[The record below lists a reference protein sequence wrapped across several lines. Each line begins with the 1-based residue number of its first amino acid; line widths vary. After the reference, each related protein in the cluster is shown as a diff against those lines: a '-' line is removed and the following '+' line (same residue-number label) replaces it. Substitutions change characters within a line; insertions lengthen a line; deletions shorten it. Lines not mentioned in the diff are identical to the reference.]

1 MASANPVDY
10 SQFLDLAKPLFGK
23 IESDLRQLG
32 NRTIDLTELVALID
46 PLDTLKDLAQAHDAR
61 LVFLFAQAISDLLS
75 EILCDQFKDPAPVM
89 LSIQSALPAFAACM
103 QKTSHGENPSEIRTS
118 LEVLYGYLGKTVPEL
133 PTEKTPDPANLSAA
147 PSSPLSFAEFRSQT
161 EPLLDQIG
169 ADLMTLDE
177 DNRDLPGLVAL
188 MERFESIQS
197 SALRYRE
204 KAAFQ
209 ITFALTEL
217 LSGVL
222 CERYSDPTTIFKV
235 IRDSISVLRR
245 QIEEAHQANAP
256 TTPHTQAA
264 IEKLFGI
271 LEVPVVDMPDE
282 NARSASVFVEAS
294 VTTPPISE
302 EQPTARVEPENALTV
317 STELEPPAILV
328 SESPTDTPPCEF
340 GIEPEIEFTGEAID
354 ETKASTGLPENLD
367 DLDLYREFAFEC
379 NEHLENIEE
388 NILTLEREPHDIDL
402 INAIF
407 RPIHSMKGGAGFLSL
422 RGINV
427 LAHDTET
434 LLDKCR
440 KEQINITNQVVEAC
454 LRSVDALKHMV
465 ANLVQVCDA
474 PDPTAV
480 RVKPVFFASIREE
493 LHCIIEGREAVA
505 PPVRPAV
512 ATPPPPPTPVPEPV
526 EEAGDLSDENY
537 ASRGIPASLGD
548 SDDIE
553 LLKRFV
559 LQCNEH
565 TETIEEQILSLEQT
579 PDNPELINGIF
590 RAIHSIKGDAGF
602 LYLTGLSGLAHDTET
617 LLDRLRNKQIS
628 VSNRAI
634 ELCLASVDALKQMIA
649 NLNLVLEARSENRE
663 QVSANLPLVVF
674 GPIRRRIKTFL
685 ENPVAQES
693 APASPR
699 RLGEILVKN
708 GDITSEQLEA
718 ALELQDAPLG
728 EVLAKTG
735 ITTPATVDRALEQ
748 QRAATG
754 GAAAAT
760 AAGVAKAI
768 KVDTEKIDHLV
779 NLVGELVI
787 IESQVV
793 QMALKHNNN
802 DQMLERNLSH
812 LSKITKEL
820 QDRSM
825 ALRMMPIR
833 QTFQKM
839 TRLVR
844 DASAKMN
851 KKVNLVMTGE
861 DVELDK
867 TVVEQIGD
875 PLVHMLRNA
884 VDHGIS
890 SPAERLAKGKPE
902 TGTIN
907 LDAFYQGDRI
917 KIRVKDDG
925 EGLNRPRILA
935 KAIENG
941 LLRPDA
947 TPSDQEIFHLIFAPG
962 FSTAAVVTD
971 ISGRGVGMDV
981 VRRNIEKLR
990 GSIEVGSEEGRG
1002 TTITIS
1008 LPLTLA
1014 IIDGMVVQVG
1024 EEQYIIPTISIQE
1037 SLRPRPEDFSTVTEQ
1052 GELVNVR
1059 GSLIPLLRLYQLW
1072 HIEPK
1077 TTDPTKAL
1085 VVIVENVGRRACV
1098 MVDELVGQQQIV
1110 IKNLGDQFRDVRG
1123 ITGATILGNGR
1134 VGLILD
1140 VDGLIKRALES

>member
-1 MASANPVDY
+1 MASNHPVDLSKFLDVANP
-10 SQFLDLAKPLFGK
+10 LFEK
-23 IESDLRQLG
+23 IETGLRQLES
-32 NRTIDLTELVALID
+32 RTADLTELVALID
-46 PLDTLKDLAQAHDAR
+46 PLDTLKDLAQTHKAQQ
-61 LVFLFAQAISDLLS
+61 VFYFAQAVSDLLS
-75 EILCDQFKDPAPVM
+75 EILCDRFQDSAPVV
-89 LSIQSALPAFAACM
+89 LSIQSALPAFADSLRFP
-103 QKTSHGENPSEIRTS
+103 QTPHKDNIRS
-118 LEVLYGYLGKTVPEL
+118 ALEVLYGYLGKTVPEL
-133 PTEKTPDPANLSAA
+133 PDAPVAAGENSAPAA
-147 PSSPLSFAEFRSQT
+147 PPLSFSEFRVLAD
-161 EPLLDQIG
+161 PLLDQIG

-188 MERFESIQS
+188 MERFESIQAA
-197 SALRYRE
+197 ALRCRE
-204 KAAFQ
+204 QAAFQ

-222 CERYSDPTTIFKV
+222 CERYNDPSAIFQV
-235 IRDSISVLRR
+235 IRDSLSVLRR
-245 QIEEAHQANAP
+245 QIEEARGANEPA
-256 TTPHTQAA
+256 TPQTQSTLD
-264 IEKLFGI
+264 KLFAL
-271 LEVPVVDMPDE
+271 LEVPIVAMPDE
-282 NARSASVFVEAS
+282 NTRNASVFVEEEEPDDSAS
-294 VTTPPISE
+294 TADAPPPEILISE
-302 EQPTARVEPENALTV
+302 IPTETASFETSPEPLPQ
-317 STELEPPAILV
+317 L
-328 SESPTDTPPCEF
+328 DTQNL
-340 GIEPEIEFTGEAID
+340 D

-440 KEQINITNQVVEAC
+440 KEEIEVTNQVVEAC

-474 PDPTAV
+474 SDPTSV
-480 RVKPVFFASIREE
+480 QVKPIVFASIREE
-493 LHCIIEGREAVA
+493 LKAIIEGRS
-505 PPVRPAV
+505 PAS
-512 ATPPPPPTPVPEPV
+512 PHPVPANSAPSKPAPAPEPP
-526 EEAGDLSDENY
+526 EEQTGDLSDENY
-537 ASRGIPASLGD
+537 ASRGIPASLGEP
-548 SDDIE
+548 DDIE

-565 TETIEEQILSLEQT
+565 TETIEEQILSLEQN
-579 PDNPELINGIF
+579 PDDAELINGIF

-602 LYLTGLSGLAHDTET
+602 LYLTGISGLAHDTET
-617 LLDRLRNKQIS
+617 LLDRLRNKQIP

-649 NLNLVLEARSENRE
+649 NLNQVLEARNENRE
-663 QVSANLPLVVF
+663 QVAASLPLVVF
-674 GPIRRRIKTFL
+674 GPIRNRIKTFL
-685 ENPVAQES
+685 ENPE
-693 APASPR
+693 APDSASPR
-699 RLGEILVKN
+699 RLGEILVRN
-708 GDITSEQLEA
+708 GDITPEQLES
-718 ALELQDAPLG
+718 ALELQGAPLG

-735 ITTPATVDRALEQ
+735 ATTAATVDKALEQ
-748 QRAATG
+748 QRATTGG
-754 GAAAAT
+754 GAAAA
-760 AAGVAKAI
+760 AGIAKAI

-793 QMALKHNNN
+793 QRALRKNGN

-875 PLVHMLRNA
+875 PWVHMLLNA
-884 VDHGIS
+884 LDQGIS

-925 EGLNRPRILA
+925 EGLNRQRILA
-935 KAIENG
+935 KAVENG
-941 LLRPDA
+941 LLRPDS
-947 TPSDQEIFHLIFAPG
+947 TPSDQEIFQLIFAPG

-1037 SLRPRPEDFSTVTEQ
+1037 SFRPRPEDFSTVTEQ

-1059 GSLIPLLRLYQLW
+1059 GNLIPLLRLYQLW

-1085 VVIVENVGRRACV
+1085 VVIVENMGRRACV

-1110 IKNLGDQFRDVRG
+1110 IKNLGEQFRDVRG

>member
-1 MASANPVDY
+1 MASANPADY
-10 SQFLDLAKPLFGK
+10 SNFLDLAQPLFNQ
-23 IESDLRQLG
+23 IESGLRQLDA
-32 NRTIDLTELVALID
+32 RTADLTELVALID
-46 PLDTLKDLAQAHDAR
+46 PLDTLKEQAQAHDALR
-61 LVFLFAQAISDLLS
+61 VFYFAQVISDLLS
-75 EILCDQFKDPAPVM
+75 EILCDRFKEPTPVV
-89 LSIQSALPAFAACM
+89 LSIQSALPVFASCLQALPGPNSDEVRA
-103 QKTSHGENPSEIRTS
+103 T

-133 PTEKTPDPANLSAA
+133 PAEDVPAPENHSAA
-147 PSSPLSFAEFRSQT
+147 PSVPLSFSEFRALT
-161 EPLLDQIG
+161 DPLLDQIG

-188 MERFESIQS
+188 MERFESIQTA
-197 SALRYRE
+197 ALQSRE

-222 CERYSDPTTIFKV
+222 CERYNDPAAIFKV
-235 IRDSISVLRR
+235 IRDSISVLRC
-245 QIEEAHQANAP
+245 QIEQAHAAHQPALP
-256 TTPHTQAA
+256 QTQAT
-264 IEKLFGI
+264 IEKLFAI
-271 LEVPVVDMPDE
+271 LEVPVVEMPDE
-282 NARSASVFVEAS
+282 NARAASVFVESPEVSAIETETS
-294 VTTPPISE
+294 QTVP
-302 EQPTARVEPENALTV
+302 VEPESPSLLVAEEV
-317 STELEPPAILV
+317 PSAEPV
-328 SESPTDTPPCEF
+328 V
-340 GIEPEIEFTGEAID
+340 EPETEIFTGETLD

-367 DLDLYREFAFEC
+367 DLDLYKEFAFEC

-388 NILTLEREPHDIDL
+388 NILTLERDPHDIDL

-422 RGINV
+422 KGINV

-440 KEQINITNQVVEAC
+440 KEEIEPTSQVVEAC

-465 ANLVQVCDA
+465 NNLVQVCDA

-480 RVKPVFFASIREE
+480 QVKPVVFAAIREE
-493 LHCIIEGREAVA
+493 LHRIIEGREASPSA
-505 PPVRPAV
+505 TRPTTSPASSPVPSA
-512 ATPPPPPTPVPEPV
+512 APEPV

-548 SDDIE
+548 PDDIE

-565 TETIEEQILSLEQT
+565 TETIEEQILSLEQ
-579 PDNPELINGIF
+579 NPNDAELINGIF

-602 LYLTGLSGLAHDTET
+602 LYLTGISGLAHDTET
-617 LLDRLRNKQIS
+617 LLDRLRNKQIP
-628 VSNRAI
+628 VSNRPI
-634 ELCLASVDALKQMIA
+634 ELCLASVDALKQMIG
-649 NLNLVLEARSENRE
+649 NLNLVLETKAESRKQAAE
-663 QVSANLPLVVF
+663 NLPLVIF
-674 GPIRRRIKTFL
+674 GPIRRRIKSFL
-685 ENPVAQES
+685 ENPEQEDAQ
-693 APASPR
+693 ATPR

-708 GDITSEQLEA
+708 GDITAEQLEA
-718 ALELQDAPLG
+718 ALELQGAPLG
-728 EVLAKTG
+728 EVLSKTG
-735 ITTPATVDRALEQ
+735 AATPAAVDKALEQ
-748 QRAATG
+748 QRAATSGG
-754 GAAAAT
+754 GATAA

-793 QMALKHNNN
+793 QMALRQSGN
-802 DQMLERNLSH
+802 DQILERNLSQ

-844 DASAKMN
+844 DASTKMN

-890 SPAERLAKGKPE
+890 SPAERVAKGKPE

-925 EGLNRPRILA
+925 EGLNRKRILS

-947 TPSDQEIFHLIFAPG
+947 TPSDQEIFQLIFAPG

-990 GSIEVGSEEGRG
+990 GSIEVGSEEGQG

-1037 SLRPRPEDFSTVTEQ
+1037 SFRPRPEDFSTVTEQ

-1077 TTDPTKAL
+1077 TTDPTQAL
-1085 VVIVENVGRRACV
+1085 VVIVENAGRRACV

-1140 VDGLIKRALES
+1140 VDGVIKRALES

>member
-1 MASANPVDY
+1 MASANPADY
-10 SQFLDLAKPLFGK
+10 SNFLDLAQPLFNQ
-23 IESDLRQLG
+23 IESGLRQLDA
-32 NRTIDLTELVALID
+32 RTADLTELVALID
-46 PLDTLKDLAQAHDAR
+46 PLDTLKEQAQAHDALR
-61 LVFLFAQAISDLLS
+61 VFYFAQVLSDLLS
-75 EILCDQFKDPAPVM
+75 EILCDRFKEPTPVVV
-89 LSIQSALPAFAACM
+89 SIQSALPVFASCLQALPGPN
-103 QKTSHGENPSEIRTS
+103 TGEVRAT

-133 PTEKTPDPANLSAA
+133 PAEDVPAPENHSAA
-147 PSSPLSFAEFRSQT
+147 PSVPLSFSEFRALT
-161 EPLLDQIG
+161 DPLLDQIG

-188 MERFESIQS
+188 MERFESIQTA
-197 SALRYRE
+197 ALQSQE

-222 CERYSDPTTIFKV
+222 CERYNDPAAIFKV
-235 IRDSISVLRR
+235 IRDSISVLRC
-245 QIEEAHQANAP
+245 QIEQAHAAHQPALP
-256 TTPHTQAA
+256 QTQAT
-264 IEKLFGI
+264 IEKLFAI
-271 LEVPVVDMPDE
+271 LEVPVVEMPDE
-282 NARSASVFVEAS
+282 NARATSVFVESPDVSTIETETSQA
-294 VTTPPISE
+294 
-302 EQPTARVEPENALTV
+302 EPESPSLLVAEEV
-317 STELEPPAILV
+317 PPASPLAEPV
-328 SESPTDTPPCEF
+328 GETETESY
-340 GIEPEIEFTGEAID
+340 TGETLD

-367 DLDLYREFAFEC
+367 DLDLYKEFAFEC

-388 NILTLEREPHDIDL
+388 NILTLERDPHDIDL

-422 RGINV
+422 KGINV

-440 KEQINITNQVVEAC
+440 KEEIEASSQVVEAC

-465 ANLVQVCDA
+465 NNLVQVCDA
-474 PDPTAV
+474 PDPTSV
-480 RVKPVFFASIREE
+480 QVKPVVFAAIREE
-493 LHCIIEGREAVA
+493 LHRIIEGRQA
-505 PPVRPAV
+505 PAPSPRPTVSPSPAPV
-512 ATPPPPPTPVPEPV
+512 PVSAPEPV

-537 ASRGIPASLGD
+537 ASRGIPASLED
-548 SDDIE
+548 PDDIE

-565 TETIEEQILSLEQT
+565 TETIEEQILSLEQN
-579 PDNPELINGIF
+579 PDNAELINGIF

-602 LYLTGLSGLAHDTET
+602 LYLTGISGLAHDTET
-617 LLDRLRNKQIS
+617 LLDRLRNKQIP

-634 ELCLASVDALKQMIA
+634 ELCLASVDALKQMIG
-649 NLNLVLEARSENRE
+649 NLNLVLETKAESRKQAAE
-663 QVSANLPLVVF
+663 NLPLVVF
-674 GPIRRRIKTFL
+674 GPIRRRIKSFL
-685 ENPVAQES
+685 ENPEQEN
-693 APASPR
+693 APTAPR
-699 RLGEILVKN
+699 RLGEILVQN
-708 GDITSEQLEA
+708 GAITPEQLET
-718 ALELQDAPLG
+718 ALELQGAPLG
-728 EVLAKTG
+728 EVLSKTG
-735 ITTPATVDRALEQ
+735 VATPAAVDKALEQ
-748 QRAATG
+748 QRAATSGGG
-754 GAAAAT
+754 GAAAA

-793 QMALKHNNN
+793 QMALRQSGN
-802 DQMLERNLSH
+802 DQILERNLSQ

-851 KKVNLVMTGE
+851 KKVNLAMTGE

-890 SPAERLAKGKPE
+890 SPAERVAKGKPE

-925 EGLNRPRILA
+925 EGLNRKRILA

-947 TPSDQEIFHLIFAPG
+947 TPSDQEIFQLIFAPG

-990 GSIEVGSEEGRG
+990 GSIEVGSEEGQG

-1037 SLRPRPEDFSTVTEQ
+1037 SFRPRPEDFSTVTEQ

-1072 HIEPK
+1072 NIEPK